1 MENILDQIN
10 ECLEKIALR
19 VVTLEESD
27 IPAMGQLLN
36 YLSDLEM
43 AAKETDNPVFLQL
56 TTGLKSYLEKIIL
69 YEAQDL
75 APFEQGIT
83 VLQDMYR
90 FLSCEKPYVS
100 DISQLLKALGISDT
114 DIETSGADDEANP
127 TGNAPGLVVNQEDVQ
142 ILSDF
147 VVESLENLETIEI
160 NLIDLEQN
168 PGNKETINAI
178 FRPFHTVKGVSGFLN
193 LKDINRLSH
202 ATENL
207 LDGARQGEFQIKD
220 EVIDIILESVDTL
233 KKMIRGVESSLS
245 EGATVIESGMDIG
258 LLIEKIKQI
267 GQNARQEN
275 LPLGEILL
283 RKGTLKS
290 EDLERSLQKQKD
302 IPGKRLGEILI
313 SEKITE
319 SKAVISALRDQKKG
333 HRLLDLQVKVDT
345 KKLDNLVDLT
355 GELVIAQAMLKQNAQ
370 DFSARLGQRCDQNF
384 NHLAQIV
391 SSLQKIAMSMR
402 MVPIKSMFQ
411 KMFRVVRDLAR
422 NSGKEVDLEMYGE
435 DTEIDRNVVDEL
447 YEPMVHMI
455 RNSVDHGIESPEE
468 RVRIGKNRKGKV
480 VLRAYHKGGNI
491 IIEIEDDGK
500 GLNKNGILEK
510 AISKNLIDR
519 DAQLTESEIFDLILQ
534 PGFST
539 AQQVTEISGR
549 GVGMDVVK
557 RSIEKLHG
565 RLDIQSEYGRGTN
578 FVIRL
583 PLTLAIIEG
592 MLVRVGKE
600 RYVIP
605 TMTIIESIKP
615 KKEDYY
621 TVKGQGEMIMARGKL
636 LPLIR
641 LNRICGVQADS
652 DNPWDGL
659 VVVIENKND
668 QRCLLLDELL
678 GQEEI
683 VIKSL
688 GESLKKVKGLA
699 GGAIL
704 GDGRVGLILDMA
716 GLFEISENMK

>member
-1 MENILDQIN
+1 
-10 ECLEKIALR
+10 
-19 VVTLEESD
+19 
-27 IPAMGQLLN
+27 
-36 YLSDLEM
+36 
-43 AAKETDNPVFLQL
+43 
-56 TTGLKSYLEKIIL
+56 
-69 YEAQDL
+69 
-75 APFEQGIT
+75 
-83 VLQDMYR
+83 
-90 FLSCEKPYVS
+90 
-100 DISQLLKALGISDT
+100 
-114 DIETSGADDEANP
+114 
-127 TGNAPGLVVNQEDVQ
+127 
-142 ILSDF
+142 
-147 VVESLENLETIEI
+147 
-160 NLIDLEQN
+160 
-168 PGNKETINAI
+168 
-178 FRPFHTVKGVSGFLN
+178 
-193 LKDINRLSH
+193 
-202 ATENL
+202 
-207 LDGARQGEFQIKD
+207 
-220 EVIDIILESVDTL
+220 
-233 KKMIRGVESSLS
+233 
-245 EGATVIESGMDIG
+245 
-258 LLIEKIKQI
+258 
-267 GQNARQEN
+267 
-275 LPLGEILL
+275 
-283 RKGTLKS
+283 
-290 EDLERSLQKQKD
+290 
-302 IPGKRLGEILI
+302 
-313 SEKITE
+313 
-319 SKAVISALRDQKKG
+319 
-333 HRLLDLQVKVDT
+333 
-345 KKLDNLVDLT
+345 
-355 GELVIAQAMLKQNAQ
+355 
-370 DFSARLGQRCDQNF
+370 
-384 NHLAQIV
+384 
-391 SSLQKIAMSMR
+391 
-402 MVPIKSMFQ
+402 MFQ

>member
-1 MENILDQIN
+1 
-10 ECLEKIALR
+10 
-19 VVTLEESD
+19 
-27 IPAMGQLLN
+27 
-36 YLSDLEM
+36 
-43 AAKETDNPVFLQL
+43 
-56 TTGLKSYLEKIIL
+56 
-69 YEAQDL
+69 DL